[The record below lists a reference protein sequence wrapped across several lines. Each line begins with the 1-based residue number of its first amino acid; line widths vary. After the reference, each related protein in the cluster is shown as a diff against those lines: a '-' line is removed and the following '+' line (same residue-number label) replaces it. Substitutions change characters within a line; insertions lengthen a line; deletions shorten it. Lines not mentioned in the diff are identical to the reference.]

1 MSDDRSDR
9 DWDDDDRRRQ
19 PDDDYRPPRHR
30 YEDERDDYD
39 DERFTR
45 SDPRK
50 KVIAP
55 GIALMI
61 VGILGILASL
71 AMAGIFAFMVIEQSK
86 RGAGGGP
93 DAAITAVIFIALS
106 GLSLGAFVVVALGGA
121 RMRQCR
127 SYGLAMAASIIT
139 IASIAVCGLF
149 SAVLVPFGIWALV
162 VLSNSEVKREFRQ
175 TPPPNDPDAAD
186 YSD

>member
-1 MSDDRSDR
+1 VSDDRPDR

-39 DERFTR
+39 DERFSR

-50 KVIAP
+50 KVVAP
-55 GIALMI
+55 GVALMI
-61 VGILGILASL
+61 VGVLGVLGSL
-71 AMAGIFAFMVIEQSK
+71 AMAGLFAFMLIEESK

-93 DAAITAVIFIALS
+93 DALITAGIFIALS
-106 GLSLGAFVVVALGGA
+106 GFSLAAFLVVALGGA

-127 SYGLAMAASIIT
+127 NYGLAMTAAIIT
-139 IASIAVCGLF
+139 IASIALCGVF
-149 SAVLVPFGIWALV
+149 SAILVPFGIWALV
-162 VLSNSEVKREFRQ
+162 VLSNSEVKREFRR
-175 TPPPNDPDAAD
+175 TPPSSDPDAED